1 MRGMRRGGG
10 ERAEGMDA
18 GEGEQERRRGGGGE
32 GRKRGTG
39 VVK

>member
-18 GEGEQERRRGGGGE
+18 GEGEQERRRGGGVARGASE
-32 GRKRGTG
+32 GQEG
-39 VVK
+39 